1 MALVIHMHWTLLQIQ
16 VLFYH
21 AVPCQSMPCHVQ
33 IVNMYIYI
41 YIKIY
46 IYIYAHMG
54 IEFFA
59 TVNDEETPGSFWAT

>member
-21 AVPCQSMPCHVQ
+21 AVPCQSMSRADCEYV
-33 IVNMYIYI
+33 YIYTHI
-41 YIKIY
+41 ITYN

-54 IEFFA
+54 LEVFA